1 MGDCLPHR
9 VAALIIKNEWN
20 LEMAQTNAQRQAAYR
35 KRHSNVNDPENQ
47 LVRINTMVSTT
58 AKAKLSAMA
67 KHYGVT
73 EWKILE
79 NIISD
84 AENGLR
90 KSLSAQ
96 QLKNY
101 QMSKEPHI
109 FKRNISGAIEDSYE
123 KTRAT

>member
-1 MGDCLPHR
+1 
-9 VAALIIKNEWN
+9 
-20 LEMAQTNAQRQAAYR
+20 MAQTNAQRQAAYR

-73 EWKILE
+73 EWKMLE

-90 KSLSAQ
+90 KSLPVQ
-96 QLKNY
+96 QLREY
-101 QMSKEPHI
+101 QMSKVPHI
-109 FKRNISGAIEDSYE
+109 SKIKKEQL
-123 KTRAT
+123 